1 MQILR
6 STFFCKI
13 QNVHIARNRWK
24 CNCLLEGSIRFN
36 LFTKWNA
43 KSFISILIFIYKWL
57 TDWLVPGSNAGKT
70 AIIHLVS
77 TLFALLIMFPSFLCY
92 VSWLPDT
99 QRPCQPKKSQK
110 ANLHLKK
117 LLKTKI
123 LSMYSLFIL
132 SLLI

>member
-1 MQILR
+1 M
-6 STFFCKI
+6 
-13 QNVHIARNRWK
+13 
-24 CNCLLEGSIRFN
+24 
-36 LFTKWNA
+36 
-43 KSFISILIFIYKWL
+43 FIYKWL

-99 QRPCQPKKSQK
+99 QRPRQPKKSQK

-123 LSMYSLFIL
+123 LSMYSLAYSFL
-132 SLLI
+132 VC